1 MKVEKQWDG
10 AIRGVFVSH
19 VATLKNLTWKNITL
33 DYILAMIRIKH
44 SSSSALQHLQLHL
57 HREVASF
64 PYKIQH
70 VDHDGVRRLH
80 EYERAGCEFHNNCE
94 EHNTLK

>member
-1 MKVEKQWDG
+1 MGWGHTWSICQSCGYIKKPNLEKHHSG
-10 AIRGVFVSH
+10 LRSSH
-19 VATLKNLTWKNITL
+19 DKN
-33 DYILAMIRIKH
+33 KH